1 MSWIDKAHR
10 DNKIKKEIDR
20 AMRSPR
26 YQVEEKKKLEEVY
39 QNAFNNFLLIS
50 ADFLHRHCGFGKK
63 RMLKYIDFVVYQMHC
78 IETDPEY
85 FRLLN
90 GALEEETGVN
100 FLGELE
106 NAGRTNEGTENVP

>member
-1 MSWIDKAHR
+1 MSWVDKAHKK
-10 DNKIKKEIDR
+10 NKIHKMVDQ
-20 AMRSPR
+20 AMKDPR
-26 YQVEEKKKLEEVY
+26 YYEAEKRKMYDATRE
-39 QNAFNNFLLIS
+39 AFDNFLLIS

-90 GALEEETGVN
+90 GALVLSSRLDRPTFCRLFN
-100 FLGELE
+100 
-106 NAGRTNEGTENVP
+106 PI